1 MYCTVDDIKMTIPER
16 ELINLTQDNPAQN
29 QSVDTVLLEQIITL
43 SGEVIDG
50 YLRSR
55 YTLPLASTPDLIK
68 SLAIDIVVYRLYS
81 RRPTKINDTVKD
93 NYKEA
98 LNQLLQVQKGLL
110 MLALD
115 VNNIQVELRTN
126 LIRTNK
132 RREDKKFTDNYLS
145 GMP

>member
-145 GMP
+145 GMA